1 MNIRESLGWDVK
13 NSLLMDGGHERPE
26 INLKK
31 VKLITLPGLDP
42 LFHEPNR
49 PSPHRIAMC
58 LIQIQFLG
66 HNTRSYFVAH
76 VCLTN
81 VYVVHVQMLQVIFWP
96 DNIVDLFERFGVKKN
111 FDFLSEDSDSYDF
124 FMTEAILEVSL
135 KKIATTFYR
144 WLSN

>member
-13 NSLLMDGGHERPE
+13 NSLLMDGGHERLE

-42 LFHEPNR
+42 LFHKPNR
-49 PSPHRIAMC
+49 PSPHCIAMC
-58 LIQIQFLG
+58 LIQIQFLN
-66 HNTRSYFVAH
+66 HNTTGHILQLMCVFVH
-76 VCLTN
+76 I
-81 VYVVHVQMLQVIFWP
+81 VQMLQVIFWP

-124 FMTEAILEVSL
+124 FMTEAILEVS
-135 KKIATTFYR
+135 F
-144 WLSN
+144 N